1 MIFGYHKCKFF
12 KPKWNVDGMNSK
24 MMKGSPATWLHG
36 ITRKLGSLRQIS
48 WLGARSLHHIDRIV
62 YEYSGG
68 QHTAVNLLF
77 GVPALTMTTTG
88 AKSGLPRSVPL
99 IGIPDG
105 NDLILIASNWGQDRN
120 PGWYHNLIV
129 NPLVRV
135 SIDGLEADYLAHE
148 ATGEE
153 RETYWKKAV
162 AVFGGY
168 RAYQKR
174 VGERQIPVVILSP
187 LN

>member
-1 MIFGYHKCKFF
+1 
-12 KPKWNVDGMNSK
+12 MNSK
-24 MMKGSPATWLHG
+24 IMKGSPVTRLYG
-36 ITRKLGSLRQIS
+36 ITRKLGSLRPIS
-48 WLGARSLHHIDRIV
+48 WLGERLLHHIDRFV

-77 GVPALTMTTTG
+77 GVPALTLTTIG

-105 NDLILIASNWGQDRN
+105 DDLILIASNWGQDRN
-120 PGWYHNLIV
+120 PGWYHNLSV
-129 NPLVRV
+129 NPIVKV
-135 SIDGLEADYLAHE
+135 SIDGSEANYLAHE

-153 RETYWKKAV
+153 REIYWKKAV
-162 AVFGGY
+162 AIFGGY
-168 RAYQKR
+168 RAYKKR

-187 LN
+187 LD